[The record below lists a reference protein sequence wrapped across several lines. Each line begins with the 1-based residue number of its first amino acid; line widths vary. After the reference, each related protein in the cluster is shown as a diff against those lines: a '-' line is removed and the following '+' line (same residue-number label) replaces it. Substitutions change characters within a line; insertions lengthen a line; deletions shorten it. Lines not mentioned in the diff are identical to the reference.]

1 MKLTEGM
8 VLKIIKSSRLE
19 FVELAKNTFILVKRE
34 KSSFKPYEISELSRI
49 DNLFNW
55 KILEVESG
63 NIYFFAEFFIERH
76 MIEFVEENLDKV

>member
-34 KSSFKPYEISELSRI
+34 KSSFKKYQLDKYDSGY
-49 DNLFNW
+49 NW

-63 NIYFFAEFFIERH
+63 NIYFFAEIFIERH